1 MCSFASTLLD
11 NKPGVFV
18 FTATGEQLE
27 RIWREVGS
35 QPRRWSVLWT
45 KGESRDTVVTASQP
59 HPTGGSSLFLSVQI
73 DIQIKDAIGRYH
85 QCATIQ
91 LDFQLPIRF
100 NLTFVGW
107 AFSCL
112 LFYFKILK
120 SYILI
125 SLPIFFG
132 RHDGDD
138 KNRPVIIHRAILGS
152 VERMIA
158 ILTENFGGKWWV
170 VSEGIRR

>member
-1 MCSFASTLLD
+1 MLLCFEAVGGDVGLYMCSFASTLLD

-27 RIWREVGS
+27 RIWRKVGS

-45 KGESRDTVVTASQP
+45 KGESRDTVVTVSQP
-59 HPTGGSSLFLSVQI
+59 HPTGRSSLFLSVQI

-100 NLTFVGW
+100 NLTFVG
-107 AFSCL
+107 
-112 LFYFKILK
+112 
-120 SYILI
+120 
-125 SLPIFFG
+125 
-132 RHDGDD
+132 
-138 KNRPVIIHRAILGS
+138 
-152 VERMIA
+152 
-158 ILTENFGGKWWV
+158 
-170 VSEGIRR
+170 